1 MLTLIAIIL
10 ICSAMSDFAAASD
23 WEASEHAAERR
34 HEELMEVTRKKALKK
49 RSTPKITRRRFIKD
63 KHGNILAEEIIV
75 DNDYYDDYDEIED

>member
-1 MLTLIAIIL
+1 MLIRIAIIL

-23 WEASEHAAERR
+23 WEASERAAERR

-49 RSTPKITRRRFIKD
+49 RNSPKITRRRFIKD

-75 DNDYYDDYDEIED
+75 DDDYYDYEIED

>member
-1 MLTLIAIIL
+1 MLILIAIIL

-23 WEASEHAAERR
+23 WEASERATVRR

-49 RSTPKITRRRFIKD
+49 RKSPKITRRRFIKD

-75 DNDYYDDYDEIED
+75 DDDYYDDELED